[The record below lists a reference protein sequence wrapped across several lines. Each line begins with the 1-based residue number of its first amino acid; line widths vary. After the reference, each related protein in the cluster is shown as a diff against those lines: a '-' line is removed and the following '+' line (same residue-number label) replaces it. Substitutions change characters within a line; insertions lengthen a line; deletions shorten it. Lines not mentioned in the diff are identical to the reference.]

1 MDIKTYSDAQKYLES
16 LIPNA
21 YNKRYKSLRLERIE
35 HLLDLINHPHR
46 SFKSIHVGGTSGKGS
61 TAYLISRILNEAGY
75 HTGLHI
81 SPHLQTINERM
92 QINNQVI
99 SDEEFI
105 TLVNW
110 IKPYA
115 QKVGESNPFGAPSY
129 FEVLVAL
136 SFEFF
141 KRKKVDIAVIEV
153 GLGGI
158 LDATN
163 VINPLVAVITNV
175 DLDHTEILGNTIEK
189 IAADK
194 SGIIKKNIN
203 VVTAVKQPTV
213 FEIIKNRCQ
222 EKKAILTFVGD
233 TNLHTPH
240 WDNISYKIQTSTIH
254 GSIFTIKTPE
264 KQYSDLH
271 LSLLGRHQ
279 VVNAACAVA
288 AVELLSQ
295 YGFII
300 KKQDIKH
307 ALSKAFFA
315 GRMEIVKKSP
325 MIILDG
331 AHNPAKMNA
340 LVETMKEL
348 FHQKII
354 VVVGFKQK
362 KDIDGM
368 ISTLLP
374 IAHCFI
380 ITTFST
386 MTDIGK
392 NLSIDPLEIAK
403 VVKKHNASVSCA
415 QVPNAATAL
424 QYILKQSTSNDIIL
438 VTGSLYLVG
447 EIRSML
453 KNES

>member
-21 YNKRYKSLRLERIE
+21 QNKRNANMRLERIE
-35 HLLDLINHPHR
+35 HLLKLIGNPHHT
-46 SFKSIHVGGTSGKGS
+46 FKSVHVGGTSGKGS
-61 TAYLISRILNEAGY
+61 TAYLISSILTQAGY
-75 HTGLHI
+75 KTGLHI
-81 SPHLQTINERM
+81 SPHLEKINERM
-92 QINNQVI
+92 QINNI
-99 SDEEFI
+99 PINDTEFI
-105 TLVNW
+105 TLTQW
-110 IKPYA
+110 IQPY
-115 QKVGESNPFGAPSY
+115 VYEVEETNPYGAPSY
-129 FEVLVAL
+129 FEVLVAI
-136 SFEFF
+136 SFEYF
-141 KRKKVDIAVIEV
+141 KRKKVDIAIIEV
-153 GLGGI
+153 GLGGT

-194 SGIIKKNIN
+194 AGIIKNNID
-203 VVTAVKQPTV
+203 VVTAVKQPTI

-222 EKKAILTFVGD
+222 EKKATVTSVGD
-233 TNLHTPH
+233 ADLRPLH
-240 WDNISYKIQTSTIH
+240 WDTIYYKIQSSTIR

-300 KKQDIKH
+300 KEQDIRH
-307 ALSKAFFA
+307 ALSQAFFA
-315 GRMEIVKKSP
+315 GRMEIVKKSR

-362 KDIDGM
+362 KDIEGM
-368 ISTLLP
+368 ISALLT
-374 IAHCFI
+374 ITSRFI
-380 ITTFST
+380 ITSFST
-386 MTDIGK
+386 MTDTGK
-392 NLSIDPLEIAK
+392 NLSKDPLEIAHI
-403 VVKKHNASVSCA
+403 VKKYNSSLPCIKIPHAPV
-415 QVPNAATAL
+415 AL
-424 QYILKQSTSNDIIL
+424 EYIIKQSAPDDIIL
-438 VTGSLYLVG
+438 ITGSLYLVG
-447 EIRSML
+447 EIRSIL
-453 KNES
+453 KNKS